1 VINKSVDMRHA
12 LRTVIELANLDDDSY
27 FGAEVIEALLDR
39 VMDDT
44 LCLTF
49 NKGEVLFQNS
59 FDRKEESQEDV

>member
-1 VINKSVDMRHA
+1 MINKSTDMRHA

-27 FGAEVIEALLDR
+27 LGAEVIEAILDR

-59 FDRKEESQEDV
+59 FDRKHGGQEDG